1 MKYLFAKSDKLLYDN
16 TIDEAVCMTDY
27 VSEEKMIMER
37 MMTHNIKKDILYYGI
52 YSTADD
58 MWNGSDVLCAARKRF
73 FETGSRQ
80 KTTQR
85 KTHTD
90 SSTRKQRA
98 VRRSNGWWKRRTA
111 IMSNNSTISASPSN
125 APITS
130 ASICGS
136 VLNTGNMV

>member
-80 KTTQR
+80 K
-85 KTHTD
+85 
-90 SSTRKQRA
+90 
-98 VRRSNGWWKRRTA
+98 KR
-111 IMSNNSTISASPSN
+111 STIKTDNVTYSYHYAIENGVLLKYKKTKGGQTVEWVVETPDGYYVDGTGAWDG
-125 APITS
+125 AP
-130 ASICGS
+130 AQ
-136 VLNTGNMV
+136 GN